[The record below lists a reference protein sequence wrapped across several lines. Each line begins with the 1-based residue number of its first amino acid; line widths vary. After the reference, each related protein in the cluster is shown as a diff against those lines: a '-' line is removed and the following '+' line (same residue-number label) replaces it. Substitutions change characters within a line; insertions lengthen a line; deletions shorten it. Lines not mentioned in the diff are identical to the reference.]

1 MSEQSGLAG
10 VPAGPPWPVDVVADV
25 HAGLYPPELN
35 RQLRERMM
43 ADPQASATLTA
54 LNAVTDRLSL
64 LPGLTMPD
72 RYATRL
78 SAAIDAE
85 AQARSAGSR
94 GTVPTRRIRPT
105 VLRTDL
111 SPLLDATPTWNDA
124 TTRVSPGHRTPGAVA
139 FVPPIPTPRPAPEP
153 VSEQTQRLSE
163 PTHNPAPVLPS
174 QVGGEIIDLDA
185 GRRRRRLRAT
195 GILGLA
201 AAVALIGVITFAV
214 TRTNSTGSPN
224 AGGAVPSAVA
234 TASLPA
240 NAAQFKVDPSDV
252 GGVYAKVKGQTYP
265 TDPIV
270 WADCLAANGLS
281 GKDLLGASV
290 VSYRGSD
297 AIALA
302 VAIDSTHAEVLIVAP
317 LCGGPL
323 GAQLLTKAT
332 VTR

>member
-85 AQARSAGSR
+85 AQARAAGSR

-111 SPLLDATPTWNDA
+111 SPLLDASPTWNDA
-124 TTRVSPGHRTPGAVA
+124 TTRVAPGHKPPGAVA
-139 FVPPIPTPRPAPEP
+139 FVPPIPTPRSAPET
-153 VSEQTQRLSE
+153 VSEQTQRLAE
-163 PTHNPAPVLPS
+163 PTRHPSALPPP
-174 QVGGEIIDLDA
+174 GGDVIDLDA

-195 GILGLA
+195 AILGLA
-201 AAVALIGVITFAV
+201 AAVALIGVVTFVA

-224 AGGAVPSAVA
+224 SAGGASPSAIA

-252 GGVYAKVKGQTYP
+252 GGVYVKVKGQTYP

-332 VTR
+332 VSR